1 MQARRCKLK
10 NKFFEKFPLPS
21 EGEGQ
26 VEGEETKEEVNFPQW
41 GGSKKNRL
49 RITIMYNVKKSKYK
63 DEKVRC
69 KVK

>member
-26 VEGEETKEEVNFPQW
+26 GEGEETKEE
-41 GGSKKNRL
+41 
-49 RITIMYNVKKSKYK
+49 
-63 DEKVRC
+63 
-69 KVK
+69 

>member
-10 NKFFEKFPLPS
+10 KFFEKFPLPS
-21 EGEGQ
+21 EGER
-26 VEGEETKEEVNFPQW
+26 EETKEEQNFLHW
-41 GGSKKNRL
+41 RGSKKNRL
-49 RITIMYNVKKSKYK
+49 RIPITYNVKKSKYK